1 VEPYDRPAVDRI
13 VQSLAA
19 ADYKF
24 SVLVQGI
31 VQSDP
36 FQKRLEQKVE

>member
-1 VEPYDRPAVDRI
+1 MRAVDRI

-24 SVLVQGI
+24 SALIQGI
-31 VQSDP
+31 VESDP
-36 FQKRLEQKVE
+36 FQKRLELKVK